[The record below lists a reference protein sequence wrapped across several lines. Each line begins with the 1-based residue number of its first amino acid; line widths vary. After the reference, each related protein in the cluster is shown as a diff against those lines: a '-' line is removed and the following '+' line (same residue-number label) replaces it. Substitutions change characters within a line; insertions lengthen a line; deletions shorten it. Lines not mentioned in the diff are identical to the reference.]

1 MLCNS
6 SCEGDRESPQ
16 TDREVIADR
25 FEQHLMKTDDR
36 LIKHARDSQRLLAES
51 RLPRQLFGS
60 VVRRIVALPV
70 ATG

>member
-1 MLCNS
+1 
-6 SCEGDRESPQ
+6 
-16 TDREVIADR
+16 VIADR
-25 FEQHLMKTDDR
+25 CEQHLMKTDDR
-36 LIKHARDSQRLLAES
+36 LIKHARDSQRPLAES